1 LLNFI
6 ITVAFSGLL
15 TFLAFLVSVV
25 IYRRADRDKVI
36 ETKSS
41 IDSNELII
49 QYYENMLSEN
59 AEWGDTQIIWL
70 ESFDKAV
77 IELYTDEVKKKEFNL
92 KNRVLKKEENV
103 TFATF

>member
-1 LLNFI
+1 MLNFI

-25 IYRRADRDKVI
+25 IYRRVDRDKVI

-41 IDSNELII
+41 IDSNELIV